1 MRGTG
6 ARRSGTAVLVALTIV
21 SMLALAGCGAEKISS
36 SEQTAQESCGGE
48 ECHDDVIAVRA
59 SGPHKDAGCLTCHD
73 GADGEHATDPQTAD
87 ADIAWEIESCAG
99 CHEGEAVTYLYD
111 DNAKPGPFGGSQRV
125 PPQPKADTFPLY
137 NQIVA
142 GHAFAKDYNEEGAHA
157 FMMKDH
163 RETTRGKF
171 ETCVQ
176 CKSTKVAYAWKTG
189 KELVVEKDTVVE
201 LTHTKTATT
210 AAKSLKVP
218 AGTTITY
225 STDEKT
231 RAVDAKVTTPDGK
244 TFTSMPDK
252 SMDAT
257 ANYNMTWASTIAATA
272 ETEEYGASCSHCHD
286 PHSAK
291 LAYVRDS
298 MLDAIAGGGVD
309 GSGGVNPYASSP
321 NPDIAQAKQSDK
333 RILACAQC
341 HVEYTCG
348 KSGVDGVDRDAFGWA
363 KASDLHRL
371 YTEMFEY
378 KQDWKHKVIG
388 QPLIKSQHSETEL
401 YWESVHYDA
410 GVACSDCHMPEVRDA
425 DGRVFRSH
433 WMTSPYKY
441 ENGALFTKFATATG
455 LDVSYSDRPCASC
468 HEDRMAAGI
477 AQQKAVYE
485 RQKSVQQLL
494 ADAATALG
502 SVKPAGAKYD
512 EAVAAHRQAHVL
524 WENLLVSENSMGF
537 HNYEEVMNSM
547 AEAEKFANSAL
558 AIAKA
563 LPKK

>member
-1 MRGTG
+1 MRGIG
-6 ARRSGTAVLVALTIV
+6 ARRTGIAVLAALTIGLLLV
-21 SMLALAGCGAEKISS
+21 LTGCGAEPTSS
-36 SEQTAQESCGGE
+36 SERAAQESCGGS

-59 SGPHKDAGCLTCHD
+59 NGPHKDAECLTCHE
-73 GADGEHATDPQTAD
+73 GADGEHATDPQATD

-111 DNAKPGPFGGSQRV
+111 DNAKPGPFGGSQRI
-125 PPQPKADTFPLY
+125 PAQPKADTFPLY

-189 KELVVEKDTVVE
+189 KALVVENDTAVE
-201 LTHTKTATT
+201 LNHTKTAD
-210 AAKSLKVP
+210 APAKSLKVP

-244 TFTSMPDK
+244 TFTSKPDK

-257 ANYNMTWASTIAATA
+257 ANYNMTWASTIAATT
-272 ETEEYGASCSHCHD
+272 ETEDYGTSCSHCHD

-291 LAYVRDS
+291 LDYMRDS
-298 MLDAIAGGGVD
+298 MLDAIANGGVE

-321 NPDIAQAKQSDK
+321 NTDIEQAKLSDK

-348 KSGVDGVDRDAFGWA
+348 KSGVDGVDRDAFGWS

-371 YTEMFEY
+371 YTDVFEY
-378 KQDWKHKVIG
+378 KQDWRHKVIG

-410 GVACSDCHMPEVRDA
+410 GVACSDCHMPEVRDTN
-425 DGRVFRSH
+425 GRIFRSH
-433 WMTSPYKY
+433 WMTSPFKY
-441 ENGALFTKFATATG
+441 ESNELFAIFATSTG
-455 LDVSYSDRPCASC
+455 LDASYNDKPCARC
-468 HEDRMAAGI
+468 HEDRTAAGM
-477 AQQKAVYE
+477 AQQKAVFE
-485 RQKSVQQLL
+485 RQKHVQQLL
-494 ADAATALG
+494 ADSAEALG
-502 SVKPAGAKYD
+502 TLKPTGAKYD
-512 EAVAAHRQAHVL
+512 EALAAHRQAHVL
-524 WENLLVSENSMGF
+524 WENLIVSENSMGF
-537 HNYEEVMNSM
+537 HNYEEVVDSL
-547 AEAEKFANSAL
+547 AAAEKFANQAL
-558 AIAKA
+558 AIAVA